1 MIVSCRRVVGISY
14 EKVRVY
20 VVVVVVVVGPRYCVW
35 MRYIC
40 LLVWAHEGEEDR
52 EGGNGGLRMKIS
64 LTGDVCV
71 WVYTGCA
78 WDNNMM
84 DI

>member
-14 EKVRVY
+14 EKVRAY
-20 VVVVVVVVGPRYCVW
+20 VVVVGPRYCVW

-64 LTGDVCV
+64 LTGDVSV